1 MKGQVNDKGRAREAP
16 ESILF
21 FHTFTHSFMGQVALE
36 LGLGKRKALKTG
48 EEGIEIF
55 SGGSARTDD
64 VEVEK

>member
-1 MKGQVNDKGRAREAP
+1 MNDKGRAGEAP

-21 FHTFTHSFMGQVALE
+21 IHAFTHSFIEQVSLE

-55 SGGSARTDD
+55 RGGSDRTDD